1 MVDSRKLYCRP
12 IQFLLLK
19 ITLTT
24 PAAAALNKNESNVED
39 EDEDEGEEDDNMYSD
54 DNASMIN
61 QDDTKPY
68 NFIITNDGGYF
79 EAITNL
85 LSGDQIFEL
94 YQHLVLD
101 PTHNNTQNWNLSRIW
116 I

>member
-1 MVDSRKLYCRP
+1 MSTDP
-12 IQFLLLK
+12 IFVVENC
-19 ITLTT
+19 
-24 PAAAALNKNESNVED
+24 LNYTRRSCFEQNESNVED
-39 EDEDEGEEDDNMYSD
+39 EDKDEGEEDDNMYSD

-79 EAITNL
+79 EAITDL

>member
-12 IQFLLLK
+12 IHFFSK

-24 PAAAALNKNESNVED
+24 PAVAALNKNESNAED

-61 QDDTKPY
+61 QD
-68 NFIITNDGGYF
+68 
-79 EAITNL
+79 
-85 LSGDQIFEL
+85 
-94 YQHLVLD
+94 
-101 PTHNNTQNWNLSRIW
+101 R
-116 I
+116 

>member
-24 PAAAALNKNESNVED
+24 PAAAALNKNESNAED
-39 EDEDEGEEDDNMYSD
+39 EDEDDEGEEDDNMYSD

-68 NFIITNDGGYF
+68 NFYH
-79 EAITNL
+79 
-85 LSGDQIFEL
+85 Q
-94 YQHLVLD
+94 
-101 PTHNNTQNWNLSRIW
+101 
-116 I
+116 